1 MKLRFSQLPVY
12 LVYFG
17 GTMINNKEI
26 IPFHIGIIMDGNG
39 RWAKEIYLEAMV
51 TKKGWILLL
60 RSLERLQIKVL
71 KF

>member
-39 RWAKEIYLEAMV
+39 RWAKKE
-51 TKKGWILLL
+51 
-60 RSLERLQIKVL
+60 
-71 KF
+71 KFT